1 MIFKRKNIWLFIFID
16 SFVIG
21 LSLIGSYLLRFDFV
35 IPKEF
40 IPGATYFFVVLLF
53 SKLAVNVVLNVYSGL
68 WRYTS
73 FNDLLNILKAS
84 TAGTVLSAALSLMV
98 LGLFV
103 IPRSIFFIDYIL
115 TTIGF
120 ISTRAAV
127 RFYSNFLLRK
137 EKKSN
142 QVYDDSFAGRLSGGD
157 NPQTA
162 TKDYIESADSL
173 SDSIFD
179 YDAYGSDDDV
189 YGDYG

>member
-16 SFVIG
+16 SFVIV
-21 LSLIGSYLLRFDFV
+21 LSIIGSYLLRFDFI
-35 IPKEF
+35 IPKDLLQ
-40 IPGATYFFVVLLF
+40 GATYFFVVSLF

-84 TAGTVLSAALSLMV
+84 TAGTILSAALSLMV
-98 LGLFV
+98 LGFFH

-127 RFYSNFLLRK
+127 RFYSNYFFVK
-137 EKKSN
+137 KKKS
-142 QVYDDSFAGRLSGGD
+142 
-157 NPQTA
+157 
-162 TKDYIESADSL
+162 K
-173 SDSIFD
+173 
-179 YDAYGSDDDV
+179 
-189 YGDYG
+189 